1 MLFCKDNDFYTKAQE
16 KRGDFLQE
24 FYFLTYMNI
33 QNIRKDKKIAAIHC
47 HHGQRQSITS
57 MNQPC
62 GIRVLRLLIHILDTE
77 IELIRFVIAGIK
89 VFWHI
94 KLSAL
99 RVVETGVR
107 INLLHKFR
115 PDRQSS
121 GRSLS

>member
-16 KRGDFLQE
+16 KHGEFLQE
-24 FYFLTYMNI
+24 SHFLTYLKKR
-33 QNIRKDKKIAAIHC
+33 NIRKDKKIAATH
-47 HHGQRQSITS
+47 HHGQRQSITC

-107 INLLHKFR
+107 INLLHKFC